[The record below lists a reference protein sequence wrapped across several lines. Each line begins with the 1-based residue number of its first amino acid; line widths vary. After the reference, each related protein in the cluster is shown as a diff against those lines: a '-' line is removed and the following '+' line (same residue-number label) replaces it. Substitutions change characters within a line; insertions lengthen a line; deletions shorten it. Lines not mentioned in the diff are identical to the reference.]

1 MSRIGKLPIPI
12 ASGATVKVN
21 GKQVSVQ
28 GKLGTLTYTHRPEVT
43 VTVNDEDK
51 QVEVKRRDDSRTARA
66 MHGLTRALIANMIK
80 GVTEGYKIDLEITGV
95 GWNAQVQGKK
105 VNLNVGFADT
115 RVVPIP
121 DGVSVEVQG
130 GTKLSVTGTDKQQVG
145 QCAAQI
151 RSHRKPE
158 PYNAKGIKYSD
169 EVVARKEG
177 KAFASGG

>member
-1 MSRIGKLPIPI
+1 MSRIGKLPVPI
-12 ASGATVKVN
+12 ASGATVKVS
-21 GKQVSVQ
+21 GQEVSVQ

-43 VTVNDEDK
+43 VTVNDDDK
-51 QVEVKRRDDSRTARA
+51 QVEVTRRDDSRTAKA
-66 MHGLTRALIANMIK
+66 MHGLTRSLIANMIQ
-80 GVTEGYKIDLEITGV
+80 GVTEGYKKDLEITGV

-105 VNLNVGFADT
+105 VNLNVGYADT

-121 DGVSVEVQG
+121 DGVTVDVQG
-130 GTKLSVTGTDKQQVG
+130 GTKISVTGADKQKVG

-177 KAFASGG
+177 KAFAGGG

>member
-177 KAFASGG
+177 KALASGG